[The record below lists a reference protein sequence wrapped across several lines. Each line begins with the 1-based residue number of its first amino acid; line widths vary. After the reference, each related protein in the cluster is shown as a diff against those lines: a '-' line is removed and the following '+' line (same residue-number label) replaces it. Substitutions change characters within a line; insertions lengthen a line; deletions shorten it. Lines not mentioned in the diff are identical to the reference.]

1 MEQDQ
6 RLQQETEREKTQ
18 AERLASGYYERGK
31 LLETSS
37 EYGAVYTA
45 NVMLPDGRLGATE
58 RRSRFELREVEE
70 NKIEVVLRQRLY
82 YRGDDIEP
90 KELANRFVPR
100 SEGKFGQLDEAQKHV
115 EELIRGYE
123 QTVAEEEYGFR
134 RNDRRD
140 RQNGVKPAAQLTN
153 QEIVAEARA
162 LHAQFQALSER
173 FDEAPPSQ
181 RAEIRQEM
189 APVVDRERELRR
201 EFTGRVDPEL
211 TRDRAPARDMSFSR

>member
-1 MEQDQ
+1 M
-6 RLQQETEREKTQ
+6 RE
-18 AERLASGYYERGK
+18 A
-31 LLETSS
+31 
-37 EYGAVYTA
+37 
-45 NVMLPDGRLGATE
+45 
-58 RRSRFELREVEE
+58 EE

-115 EELIRGYE
+115 QDLIRGYE

-140 RQNGVKPAAQLTN
+140 RSQQNGVKPAAQLTN

-162 LHAQFQALSER
+162 LHTHFQALSER
-173 FDEAPPSQ
+173 FEKAPPSQ
-181 RAEIRQEM
+181 RTEIREEM

-201 EFTGRVDPEL
+201 EFTGRVNPEL
-211 TRDRAPARDMSFSR
+211 TRDRVPERDMSFSR